1 MLSVLLEGRERVG
14 SGGECKTEE
23 RLFTSKEAAWAH
35 ALTLRATD
43 GIEGR
48 SLATEEGNKPT
59 GSKPS
64 WSG

>member
-1 MLSVLLEGRERVG
+1 MLSVILERRERVG
-14 SGGECKTEE
+14 SRGECKIEE

-43 GIEGR
+43 GIERR
-48 SLATEEGNKPT
+48 SLATEEGKQPT